1 MENFQNLIEEKDLKC
16 VLKIKNCTKD
26 GEEVEAEIRKVM
38 GEICDVWLGESQNIK
53 TNQKEFVGKKEVN

>member
-38 GEICDVWLGESQNIK
+38 GEICDVWLGERQNKK
-53 TNQKEFVGKKEVN
+53 TD